1 MNKIQKEG
9 YQAYHD
15 GIPFRKNPYKQVDD
29 RLDWDN
35 GWIYANLEEL
45 DEQAGDMAT
54 EESTGKGR

>member
-45 DEQAGDMAT
+45 EN
-54 EESTGKGR
+54 ESE